1 MPLKTIIAILLAIL
15 FFGCKPQL
23 KKNDVIIIRG
33 SDTMVN
39 LTRLWAES
47 YIKLNPGVSVQIN
60 GGGSGI
66 GIASLLNGTGSIATI
81 SRELKESEIQ
91 NAKKLN
97 INPKKYVVA
106 LDAIAIVVNNQNP
119 LDKLTFNQLRDVFSG
134 KIKNWKYFG
143 GIDKEINL
151 YGREN
156 SSGTYEFMKEY
167 VLKDKLNNISYDF
180 APSTQVLQGTA
191 TLSESIAND
200 KYGIGYGSL
209 GYFAKKKDIKI
220 LLIQADSS
228 VSSVNLIENNIIN
241 YPAIWSGKYPL
252 SRSLF
257 FYTNGKPNKAILEF
271 IKFVSSNLGQE
282 LVKKMEYVPLPVL
295 TDENGKR

>member
-1 MPLKTIIAILLAIL
+1 
-15 FFGCKPQL
+15 
-23 KKNDVIIIRG
+23 
-33 SDTMVN
+33 
-39 LTRLWAES
+39 
-47 YIKLNPGVSVQIN
+47 
-60 GGGSGI
+60 
-66 GIASLLNGTGSIATI
+66 
-81 SRELKESEIQ
+81 
-91 NAKKLN
+91 
-97 INPKKYVVA
+97 
-106 LDAIAIVVNNQNP
+106 
-119 LDKLTFNQLRDVFSG
+119 
-134 KIKNWKYFG
+134 
-143 GIDKEINL
+143 
-151 YGREN
+151 
-156 SSGTYEFMKEY
+156 MKEY